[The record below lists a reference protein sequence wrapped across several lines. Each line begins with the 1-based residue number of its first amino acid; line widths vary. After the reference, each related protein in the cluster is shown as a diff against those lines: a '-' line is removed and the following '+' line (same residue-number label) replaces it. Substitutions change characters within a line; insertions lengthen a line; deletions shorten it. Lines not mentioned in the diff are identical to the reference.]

1 MAKQQLKQSTRL
13 LILAGYIAILFV
25 ASRMAFGRWIPPLSP
40 NGFWFY
46 IGLLSLL
53 LSSQLVTPFYTP
65 PASSITYAISAVI
78 ALLLVNDWEI
88 WSSSERW
95 VFLAALFYCSIVAV
109 SAFVSILTRDKT
121 GEFWQKV
128 EESFRVASNKLG
140 NSRAVYSAVIL
151 FAIYTFH
158 RNSASETLFISLAWV
173 VAIAIR
179 PLEVIHELLRK
190 FIEIWK
196 QRHFPSVVGEVV
208 AFQTPG
214 IILIRQQ
221 GTENIPLGTPLLI
234 RDPHAP
240 PKVGIVLDYT
250 GRDEGILLRALE
262 QDIQIIPND
271 CLLRSKTL
279 PDGAVVRL
287 DNDPSVQQ
295 SEVVSDI
302 VSRSKELIGIVA
314 KDTSIERLYFEV
326 VQDSDIEKDRL
337 VETIVG
343 GRSVLYQVIDGLT
356 KEEIVHQKNKYG
368 YARAQAQKIGRWD
381 EQEKKFKHVAWIP
394 KLNAPVFLKS
404 TEDYIPDAD
413 VIGHFPKTNYTVSI
427 KSIHDLVTHN
437 TAILGILGVGKS
449 MLGIELVERMITE
462 GIKVICLD
470 LTNQYAEHL
479 KDFYDIPE
487 EVKKLES
494 IIKAGQKDQDQWNE
508 NPEQG
513 GSLPNFLQAIEE
525 DLKVFLSPETQ
536 TQLKIYNPAQLLATK
551 QTSEPRS
558 FQANNQWRR
567 QAALWTATPVEITRI
582 ISEATLNIL
591 QQEGMAEDNLA
602 RVCLVYEEAHSLVP
616 EWNSV
621 ATEGDKTATNGTAR
635 AILQG
640 RKYGLGC
647 LLITQRTAN
656 VTKTILN
663 QCNTIFAMRSFDETG
678 KKFLADYLGQD
689 YAEKLPLLRERHAI
703 FFGKASSCENPV
715 SIRLN
720 DRDDF
725 RKVFREQ
732 HPPPDLAEESAGE
745 ENGNDGGNAVSESD
759 IPL

>member
-1 MAKQQLKQSTRL
+1 MRMAKHQLKQSTRL
-13 LILAGYIAILFV
+13 LILAGYIAILCIV
-25 ASRMAFGRWIPPLSP
+25 NRMAFGHWIPPLGQK
-40 NGFWFY
+40 GFWFY

-53 LSSQLVTPFYTP
+53 LSSQLVTPYYSP
-65 PASSITYAISAVI
+65 PGASITYAITAVI
-78 ALLLVNDWEI
+78 SLLLVNDWKI
-88 WSSSERW
+88 WGASERC
-95 VFLAALFYCSIVAV
+95 VFLAAFLYCSIVTL
-109 SAFVSILTRDKT
+109 SAFVAILTRDKID
-121 GEFWQKV
+121 EFWKKV
-128 EESFRVASNKLG
+128 TETFKIASNKLG

-158 RNSASETLFISLAWV
+158 RNSASETLFISSAWIV
-173 VAIAIR
+173 VIALR
-179 PLEVIHELLRK
+179 PLEVIHELLQK
-190 FIEIWK
+190 IIEIWK
-196 QRHFPSVVGEVV
+196 QRYFPSVVGEVV

-240 PKVGIVLDYT
+240 PKLGIVLDYT

-262 QDIQIIPND
+262 LDIQIIPND

-295 SEVVSDI
+295 CQVVSEV

-381 EQEKKFKHVAWIP
+381 KQEKKFKHVAWIP
-394 KLNAPVFLKS
+394 KLNDPVFLKS
-404 TEDYIPDAD
+404 TEDFTPGVD

-470 LTNQYAEHL
+470 LTNQYAKEL
-479 KDFYDIPE
+479 VAFYDSSAEDNILKELNGIGKQGKTNVKQNVE
-487 EVKKLES
+487 E
-494 IIKAGQKDQDQWNE
+494 
-508 NPEQG
+508 G
-513 GSLPNFLQAIEE
+513 GSINEFSVKMQEVMTSFITSNSE
-525 DLKVFLSPETQ
+525 K
-536 TQLKIYNPAQLLATK
+536 LKIFNPAYFEVWRQDSKHYDWKASMAT
-551 QTSEPRS
+551 
-558 FQANNQWRR
+558 
-567 QAALWTATPVEITRI
+567 LTPTEITRI
-582 ISEATLNIL
+582 ITESVLNIV
-591 QQEGMAEDNLA
+591 QQKGMAENNLA

-689 YAEKLPLLRERHAI
+689 YAEKLPLLRERHAV

-720 DRDDF
+720 DRPDF
-725 RKVFREQ
+725 LIAFREQ
-732 HPPPDLAEESAGE
+732 HPPPDLKKEL
-745 ENGNDGGNAVSESD
+745 NNNDEKEDDPIVKGD
-759 IPL
+759 TPF